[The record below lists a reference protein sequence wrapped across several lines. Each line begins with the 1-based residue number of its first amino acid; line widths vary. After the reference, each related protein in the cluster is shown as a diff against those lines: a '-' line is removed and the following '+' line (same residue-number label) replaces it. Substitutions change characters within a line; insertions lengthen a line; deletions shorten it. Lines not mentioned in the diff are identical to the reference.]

1 VCVCVCVRACV
12 FVLWGG
18 GGGMHLLICAQVQVC
33 VQVDCFGSQEA
44 KALLA
49 ASIARTLRLLPPPSC
64 GREDGEAEEDMDGGA
79 RARQLPDATA
89 MLDSK
94 PLLDPKPGHQLSW
107 DAEADATAQTLVAL
121 SACDHDSSL
130 GDGGAVSQPV
140 LLQLHVTPSLEL
152 ALGGLRRKLRLPAGG
167 GGGGGEGVG
176 EETALR
182 GRGKEGACAEGHVS
196 PRWFH
201 PHQVAFWRM
210 LAGNFLK
217 PYTPHPTPYTLHP
230 TPYTLHPTLQSPIL
244 FGIT

>member
-1 VCVCVCVRACV
+1 
-12 FVLWGG
+12 
-18 GGGMHLLICAQVQVC
+18 MLICAQVQVC

-130 GDGGAVSQPV
+130 GDGGAVSSSGISSGLHPM
-140 LLQLHVTPSLEL
+140 LLSSSRRRIS
-152 ALGGLRRKLRLPAGG
+152 GGLSAIPADSPCTDAPGFAASSCDSLCVRALRALATAAGRFTSCSESSGSKLREQAD
-167 GGGGGEGVG
+167 ER
-176 EETALR
+176 A
-182 GRGKEGACAEGHVS
+182 A
-196 PRWFH
+196 
-201 PHQVAFWRM
+201 
-210 LAGNFLK
+210 
-217 PYTPHPTPYTLHP
+217 
-230 TPYTLHPTLQSPIL
+230 I
-244 FGIT
+244 I